1 MKHGCSLPPSRTLH
15 PTGKRTAHVKKTNAE
30 NMEKCGFTVIHVL
43 AITESEEKVK
53 PWIIFKGVRDHKIK
67 TNRVHIAMQRI
78 GYTDEGSTYVMI
90 IIDFQP
96 LYNIDMVPQ
105 VSSIV

>member
-1 MKHGCSLPPSRTLH
+1 
-15 PTGKRTAHVKKTNAE
+15 
-30 NMEKCGFTVIHVL
+30 
-43 AITESEEKVK
+43 
-53 PWIIFKGVRDHKIK
+53 
-67 TNRVHIAMQRI
+67 MQRI